1 MRRVLQVADFQH
13 ITALS
18 FVEFVRQN
26 CETPRDKDVNE
37 YALKSFLTFMSG
49 WNSKD
54 VTSGTLTAWIA
65 TLFVKGNTATTVK
78 RYLSHL
84 HATYVNWQ
92 QKTSS
97 EDRLDDPF
105 DGLMALAVSENQ
117 TKPDEVQSNYNL
129 IKKLKTA
136 DAYSGQFGKWK
147 AIFFYLLYNPEMSIE
162 DIANLR
168 FDEVSRYCPQS
179 VEIVESM
186 DSSKGRKYV
195 FALDQPNKRITQIG
209 REINENVGALTRI
222 AGMKFENGFARER
235 ITAIWIFAALK
246 LAVRLDEI
254 RAIVPVIPKE
264 YKIFEKV
271 SPTRLSELDRQNI
284 ICRVANRINDITTR
298 WYVVNMRDRI
308 TPEAVKDSL
317 KENLPSLFSQIHF
330 FYPTH
335 YIYREGKN
343 KKKVKVETPFIPG
356 LLFIKVKSDM
366 VGSVMNS
373 VRNVAWGYKQQNTP
387 DSPYSVISQ
396 RAMTDFQKHIGM
408 FSDDV
413 RMEMVTQKE
422 PLSVNDSVIVHGD
435 SLDGSIGEITE
446 IKEKNG
452 VKTYS
457 IRLTH
462 NQSFNW
468 SVKIDDELRLEP
480 LSARRKKELTEYA

>member
-1 MRRVLQVADFQH
+1 MADIQNIKELSLADF
-13 ITALS
+13 
-18 FVEFVRQN
+18 VRRN
-26 CETPRDKDVNE
+26 YEAPRDKDVNG
-37 YALKSFLTFMSG
+37 YALKSFMTFMSG
-49 WNSKD
+49 WDLKV
-54 VTSGTLTAWIA
+54 VTTETLTAWIA

-92 QKTSS
+92 QNDNPDSQL
-97 EDRLDDPF
+97 EDPF
-105 DGLMALAVSENQ
+105 NGLMTLAVPENQ
-117 TKPDEVQSNYNL
+117 TKSDEVLSNFNL
-129 IKKLKTA
+129 VKKLKTT
-136 DAYSGQFGKWK
+136 DAYKEQFGKWK
-147 AIFFYLLYNPEMSIE
+147 AIFFYLLYNPEISIE

-168 FDEVSRYCPQS
+168 FDEIPRYCPQS
-179 VEIVESM
+179 VEIFESM
-186 DSSKGRKYV
+186 DNSRGRKYV
-195 FALDQPNKRITQIG
+195 FALDQPNKRITQIV
-209 REINENVGALTRI
+209 REINENVEALTRMV
-222 AGMKFENGFARER
+222 GMKFEGGFSREC
-235 ITAIWIFAALK
+235 ITAIWIYVALK
-246 LAVRLDEI
+246 LGMGIDEI

-264 YKIFEKV
+264 YKILEKV
-271 SPTRLSELDRQNI
+271 SPAQLSERERQNI

-308 TPEAVKDSL
+308 TPDAVRDSI
-317 KENLPSLFSQIHF
+317 KENFPSLFSQIHF

-335 YIYREGKN
+335 NIYREGKN
-343 KKKVKVETPFIPG
+343 KKRVKVEIPFIPG

-366 VGSVMNS
+366 VGSLMNS
-373 VRNVAWGYKQQNTP
+373 VRNVAWGYKQLNTP

-413 RMEMVTQKE
+413 RMEMVIQKE
-422 PLSVNDSVIVHGD
+422 PLAVNDSVIVHGD
-435 SLDGSIGEITE
+435 SIDGSIGEITE
-446 IKEKNG
+446 IKETNG

-480 LSARRKKELTEYA
+480 LSAHRKKELTEYA

>member
-1 MRRVLQVADFQH
+1 MV
-13 ITALS
+13 S
-18 FVEFVRQN
+18 FVEFVRQI
-26 CETPRDKDVNE
+26 CEIPRDKDVNE
-37 YALKSFLTFMSG
+37 YALKSFLTFMLG
-49 WNSKD
+49 WDLKD
-54 VTSGTLTAWIA
+54 VTTESLTNWIA

-78 RYLSHL
+78 RYLTHL
-84 HATYVNWQ
+84 HVTFVDWQ
-92 QKTSS
+92 KNTFS
-97 EDRLDDPF
+97 EIQFKDPF
-105 DGLMALAVSENQ
+105 KGLRPLVDSENQ
-117 TKPDEVQSNYNL
+117 TKSDEVQLNYNL
-129 IKKLKTA
+129 IKRLKTA
-136 DAYSGQFGKWK
+136 DAYKEQFGKWK

-162 DIANLR
+162 DLANLN
-168 FDEVSRYCPQS
+168 FTDVPRYCPQS

-186 DSSKGRKYV
+186 DSSRGRKYV
-195 FALDQPNKRITQIG
+195 FALDQPNKRITQII
-209 REINENVGALTRI
+209 REINENVGSLTRMV
-222 AGMKFENGFARER
+222 GMKFEDGFSRER

-246 LAVRLDEI
+246 SGVRIDEI
-254 RAIVPVIPKE
+254 RAIVPVIPNE
-264 YKIFEKV
+264 FKILEMV
-271 SPTRLSELDRQNI
+271 SPSHLSDRDRQDI

-308 TPEAVKDSL
+308 TPDAVKDSI
-317 KENLPSLFSQIHF
+317 KENFPSLFSQIHF

-343 KKKVKVETPFIPG
+343 KKKVKVEVPYIPG
-356 LLFIKVKSDM
+356 LLFIKVKSDR

-373 VRNVAWGYKQQNTP
+373 VRNIAWGYKQLNTP

-408 FSDDV
+408 FTEDV

-422 PLSVNDSVIVHGD
+422 PLAVNDSVIIHGD
-435 SLDGSIGEITE
+435 SIDGSIGEITE

-452 VKTYS
+452 TKTYS

-480 LSARRKKELTEYA
+480 LSTYGKKVLTEYA